1 MAAAAGEA
9 TSTIDRAHAWLEV
22 DPDPE
27 TRAELE
33 HLIAVGGHALEER
46 FAGRLAFGTAGLRGA
61 LGAGPNRMN
70 RVVVRQAT
78 AGVAA
83 CLAQDVDPA
92 DTIVV
97 VGRDARHNSDVFAHD
112 AVAVLAV
119 AGFDVR
125 WWVDPVPTPYLA
137 YVARLLGAGAG
148 IQVTASHNPAD
159 DNGYKVYW
167 RSGGQI
173 TPDVAD
179 RIAAAIDMVAT
190 PTDLDDAP
198 AGRALSDDLI
208 DGYRTAALRLL
219 PPDPAPPPGGAVRR
233 GARNLAIAYTPLH
246 GVAGAA
252 AVALLAHAGFSDVG
266 VVEEQ
271 FAPDPDFPTVPFP
284 NPEEPGALDAALALA
299 RERDADLVL
308 ANDPDGDRI
317 AAAVRDDADW
327 RLLTG
332 DEIGCLLADHLLEHG
347 PGGAER
353 VVATTVVSSQLLARV
368 AAHHGVGYVE
378 TLTGFKWLA
387 DAAEREARAG
397 RRMVLGYEEAL
408 GVMIGD
414 AVRDKDGMSAALVM
428 ADCAAREHARG
439 RRLTD
444 CLDDLARRHGLHAK
458 AQTYVRYEPGD
469 DVAGRVLAHLRDD
482 APATLAG
489 TEVTAVSDFERG
501 QRRAAD
507 GATTAID
514 LPPTRMIA
522 LTLADGSRMQIRP
535 SGTEPKLKFYVEV
548 VEPVDD
554 DVAAARGRAGRR
566 LEAVVSGLYAATGL
580 DAPAADGPT
589 AAR

>member
-1 MAAAAGEA
+1 
-9 TSTIDRAHAWLEV
+9 
-22 DPDPE
+22 
-27 TRAELE
+27 
-33 HLIAVGGHALEER
+33 
-46 FAGRLAFGTAGLRGA
+46 
-61 LGAGPNRMN
+61 
-70 RVVVRQAT
+70 
-78 AGVAA
+78 
-83 CLAQDVDPA
+83 
-92 DTIVV
+92 
-97 VGRDARHNSDVFAHD
+97 VFARD
-112 AVAVLAV
+112 TVAVLAV

-125 WWVDPVPTPYLA
+125 WWADPVPTPYLA

-148 IQVTASHNPAD
+148 IQITASHNPAD

-167 RSGGQI
+167 RGGGQI

-179 RIAAAIDMVAT
+179 RIAAAIDTVAT
-190 PTDLDDAP
+190 PTDLDEAP

-219 PPDPAPPPGGAVRR
+219 PPDPAPPRPGVAVPRVTR
-233 GARNLAIAYTPLH
+233 DLAIAYTPLH

-252 AVALLAHAGFSDVG
+252 AVALLAHAGFADVE
-266 VVEEQ
+266 VVDEQ
-271 FAPDPDFPTVPFP
+271 FAPDPDFPSVPFP
-284 NPEEPGALDAALALA
+284 NPEEPGAMDAALALA
-299 RERDADLVL
+299 RQRGADLVL

-317 AAAVRDDADW
+317 AAAVRDGADW

-332 DEIGCLLADHLLEHG
+332 DEIGCLLADHLLEHD

-353 VVATTVVSSQLLARV
+353 VVATTVVSSQLLARL

-444 CLDDLARRHGLHAK
+444 RLDDLARRHGLHAK
-458 AQTYVRYEPGD
+458 AQISVRYEPGD
-469 DVAGRVLAHLRDD
+469 DVADRVLARLRDD
-482 APATLAG
+482 TPATLAG
-489 TEVTAVSDFERG
+489 SDVTAVSDFERG
-501 QRRAAD
+501 LRRAAD

-514 LPPTRMIA
+514 LPSTMMIA

-554 DVAAARGRAGRR
+554 DVDDARGRADRR
-566 LEAVVSGLYAATGL
+566 LAAVVSGLYAATGL
-580 DAPAADGPT
+580 DPPPAADRHEAP
-589 AAR
+589 R